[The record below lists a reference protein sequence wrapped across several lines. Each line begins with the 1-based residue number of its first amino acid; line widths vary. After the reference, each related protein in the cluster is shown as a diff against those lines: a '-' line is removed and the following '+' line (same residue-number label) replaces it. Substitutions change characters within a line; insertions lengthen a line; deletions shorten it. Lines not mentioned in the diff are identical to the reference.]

1 MSYSIGPVVSNRG
14 RIAVHSSAGSF
25 LGLRR
30 AMEKRRQAQPPQ
42 DIEEI
47 LRRRKERILLEE
59 AVQDWT

>member
-1 MSYSIGPVVSNRG
+1 
-14 RIAVHSSAGSF
+14 
-25 LGLRR
+25 
-30 AMEKRRQAQPPQ
+30 MEKRRQAQPPQ